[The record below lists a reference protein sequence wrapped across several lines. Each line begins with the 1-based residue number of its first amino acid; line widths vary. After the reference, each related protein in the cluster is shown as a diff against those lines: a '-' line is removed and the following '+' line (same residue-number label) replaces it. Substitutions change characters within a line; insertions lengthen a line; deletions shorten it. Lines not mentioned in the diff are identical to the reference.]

1 VAARSSI
8 RVRGVTY
15 SSPDEA
21 YVAAAELEDNAETV
35 ATNLRRNGRDT
46 EAEQVSDRAR
56 ADAERLRTFARA
68 RESAEAGATP
78 QPPDAPRPSPRSSS
92 SPGRAGKGARG
103 RSSTRRRGSSSRRT
117 SSSRRVFTPRTRSIV
132 VRTGIPRAT
141 SSATSLALQVVG
153 LTLAVAFLTLLLT
166 ERGVSAF
173 GELAGGAA
181 NGLRWLVDP
190 VDPLAPRRATSSA
203 ASSSASGNAA
213 RPTATRTN
221 AVRTV
226 PLAVG
231 VG

>member
-1 VAARSSI
+1 MAARSSI

-15 SSPDEA
+15 SNPDEA
-21 YVAAAELEDNAETV
+21 YVAAAELEDNAETI
-35 ATNLRRNGRDT
+35 ASNLRRDGHDA
-46 EAEQVSDRAR
+46 EAEQVGDRAR

-92 SPGRAGKGARG
+92 SPGRSGKGARG
-103 RSSTRRRGSSSRRT
+103 RSSTRRRGSSSRT
-117 SSSRRVFTPRTRSIV
+117 SSSRRVFTPRTRSIAA
-132 VRTGIPRAT
+132 RTGIPRAT
-141 SSATSLALQVVG
+141 SSATSLALQVAG

-190 VDPLAPRRATSSA
+190 VDPLAPRAASPA
-203 ASSSASGNAA
+203 ASSSASGNAP
-213 RPTATRTN
+213 RTTTASRTTN